1 MFYEL
6 ISTRCKNGLDILAGK
21 PINREGYKVYSCSS
35 EIYTEDGIADLT
47 LLADAASA
55 KQTYKDS
62 YGDDNSGDIFM
73 DDAYLY
79 YSPDFGKNFLVDF
92 HPVHFQQDRKSDY
105 ANRPGNFLNHIL
117 IGSFSDFYIWELFGD
132 NDIWCA
138 KQKDETYYYETDP
151 EALKP
156 REITPSGKYYTY
168 EQIRDFISDGRA
180 ELLKKAVSFLIS
192 QYKLEPEERK
202 YILIRDTSS
211 ENIELWVAA
220 IECAFS
226 PRMSSGLPFA
236 TRMENYK
243 SRNTYTVKNGKYQTT
258 KNFQD
263 ASQKRRLRAMII
275 GLNTKDKSANN
286 NVRPLPTDE
295 FVLLDAVAGKT
306 SFETEHNL
314 SGEYFSLI
322 ASFSSEHK
330 KFCTEFLQSFRIEAP
345 VYDLPEL
352 YRVYKQIQNAGSLS
366 ASELSQCLSVISR
379 YKILNTEISR
389 AIYDGA
395 KGKISAVFRQDFDSA
410 LRIAEWLKSASEF
423 FGDNEIRGFLS
434 ENICGFV
441 KSALLSI
448 RGNTSAVKNICLQ
461 ILSGDFKD
469 DTAKMIVN
477 PETISQFTAGNITP
491 EDCLC
496 FLGLYFK
503 SAAIINSKPE
513 KECVKEITS
522 KCVGLCAES
531 NDKDSMR
538 ELLTFF
544 AGKDRTNSDSAVNV
558 VLASAGTNGNFAVNF
573 LTEEVPG
580 ILSGFESVSSFCE
593 KLNASGLKD
602 EVPSLL
608 RKYMLSCKPKKS
620 LFELPKFIDECKFI
634 DAENKARLFLALD
647 GKIDSV
653 DDSDDFDL
661 SEMIQKYR
669 PADYAFP
676 KSANIAALNEFE
688 KEGRSLPLRDALEKY
703 RLQGF
708 PNMTEGNYPEEFAA
722 TVVVLETKKRFN
734 PDDLSYIFSLIM
746 NTNTPEQFLS
756 FFVQTLMNNVKDC
769 RRMWNEF
776 LLFAVRHEDLQAH
789 AFDAIFTELCEMS
802 DTKKVLRQIRSETD
816 RKNKKVSDLIED
828 VGMRAKKDIEKK
840 KGPSFL
846 GRLSSFWKSHGSDAQ
861 DGEN

>member
-1 MFYEL
+1 M
-6 ISTRCKNGLDILAGK
+6 T
-21 PINREGYKVYSCSS
+21 
-35 EIYTEDGIADLT
+35 
-47 LLADAASA
+47 AA
-55 KQTYKDS
+55 
-62 YGDDNSGDIFM
+62 IFSWM
-73 DDAYLY
+73 
-79 YSPDFGKNFLVDF
+79 FGKNFLVDF
-92 HPVHFQQDRKSDY
+92 HPVHFQQDRKSNY
-105 ANRPGNFLNHIL
+105 ANRAGNFLNHIL
-117 IGSFSDFYIWELFGD
+117 VGSFSDFYVWELFGD
-132 NDIWCA
+132 NDIWYA

-151 EALKP
+151 EVMKP

-202 YILIRDTSS
+202 YILIRDASS

-263 ASQKRRLRAMII
+263 ASQKRRYRAMII

-286 NVRPLPTDE
+286 NVRPLPTDDL
-295 FVLLDAVAGKT
+295 VLLDAVTGKT
-306 SFETEHNL
+306 SFETEHDL

-322 ASFSSEHK
+322 TSFSSEHR
-330 KFCTEFLQSFRIEAP
+330 KFCTEFLQSFSIESP

-352 YRVYKQIQNAGSLS
+352 YRVCKQFQNIGSLS
-366 ASELSQCLSVISR
+366 ASELVQCLSVISR
-379 YKILNTEISR
+379 YKILNTEIAR
-389 AIYDGA
+389 GIYDGA
-395 KGKISAVFRQDFDSA
+395 KGNISAVFRQDFDSA
-410 LRIAEWLKSASEF
+410 LHVAEWLKSASEI

-441 KSALLSI
+441 KSALLRI
-448 RGNTSAVKNICLQ
+448 RGNTSAVKNMCLQ

-496 FLGLYFK
+496 FLGLYLK

-522 KCVGLCAES
+522 RCIGLCEAS
-531 NDKDSMR
+531 NNKDSMR
-538 ELLTFF
+538 ELFTFF
-544 AGKDRTNSDSAVNV
+544 AGKDRANSDSAVNV
-558 VLASAGTNGNFAVNF
+558 LLYSAGLNGKFAVNF

-593 KLNASGLKD
+593 KLNASGRKN
-602 EVPSLL
+602 EVPYVIN
-608 RKYMLSCKPKKS
+608 KYVSECGQKKS
-620 LFELPKFIDECKFI
+620 LFDLPKFIAECEFI
-634 DAENKARLFLALD
+634 DAENKARLFLVLD
-647 GKIDSV
+647 HKV
-653 DDSDDFDL
+653 EFVNENDDFEL
-661 SEMIQKYR
+661 SERIQKYR
-669 PADYAFP
+669 PGDYAFP
-676 KSANIAALNEFE
+676 NSANIAALNDLE
-688 KEGRSLPLRDALEKY
+688 KEGRTVTLREALEKY

-708 PNMTEGNYPEEFAA
+708 PNMTKGNYPEEFAK
-722 TVVVLETKKRFN
+722 TVIVLETKKRFN
-734 PDDLSYIFSLIM
+734 QDDLSYIFSLIM
-746 NTNTPEQFLS
+746 DKNTPDQFLS
-756 FFVQTLMNNVKDC
+756 FFVQTLMDDVKDC

-776 LLFAVRHEDLQAH
+776 LLFAVKNEDMQVR

-802 DTKKVLRQIRSETD
+802 DTKKVLKRITSETSK
-816 RKNKKVSDLIED
+816 KNKKVSDLIED
-828 VGMRAKKDIEKK
+828 VGMRAKKDMEKK

-846 GRLSSFWKSHGSDAQ
+846 GRLLQFGKSDRANAK